1 MNIAIILSGGSGNRV
16 GTELPKQFLEIGKK
30 TIIEYSI
37 EVFENHQE
45 IDEIII
51 VSNPDYIHKTQDII
65 KQNKYKKVAKII
77 EGGKTRQESSD
88 IGVSSIEKN
97 VKNVLIHDAAR
108 PFVSNALIDRLLN
121 GLINNKAVVPAVQSS
136 DTLIEK
142 SDSNLVKSIPDRRVI
157 QRVQT
162 PQAFDYNIIKKAH
175 KLAKV
180 ESFYNATDD
189 CSLILRSKLAD
200 VLVVDGS
207 INNIKIT
214 YSSDIIYA
222 KELIKNGY
230 KN

>member
-16 GTELPKQFLEIGKK
+16 GTELPKQFLEIGNK

-37 EVFENHQE
+37 EVFENHQD

-51 VSNPDYIHKTQDII
+51 VSNPDYIQKTEDII
-65 KQNKYKKVAKII
+65 QNKYKKVLKII

-108 PFVSNALIDRLLN
+108 PFVSNELIDRLLN

-175 KLAKV
+175 KLAKT
-180 ESFYNATDD
+180 EKFSNATDD
-189 CSLILRSKLAD
+189 CSLILRSKLTD

>member
-16 GTELPKQFLEIGKK
+16 GTDIPKQFLKIGNK

-37 EVFENHQE
+37 EAFENHQD

-51 VSNPDYIHKTQDII
+51 VSNPDYIRKTEHIN
-65 KQNKYKKVAKII
+65 QNKYKKVLKII

-88 IGVSSIEKN
+88 IGVSSIETK

-108 PFVSNALIDRLLN
+108 PFVSIELIDRLLK
-121 GLINNKAVVPAVQSS
+121 GLINNKAAVPAVQSS

-142 SDSNLVKSIPDRRVI
+142 SDSNFVKSIPDRNVI

-162 PQAFDYNIIKKAH
+162 PQAFNYNIIKEAH

-180 ESFYNATDD
+180 EGFYNATDD
-189 CSLILRSKLAD
+189 CSLVLRYKLAD

-214 YSSDIIYA
+214 YPSDIIYS